1 MPPPSRSPW
10 NEDPI
15 KPVLNGSKSAL
26 DSGTRNPFT
35 IRSRSS
41 SRDITPSNNHSPS
54 DRKDSFR
61 DGIRQSDGKC
71 LISGTLFSPDK
82 ENLWI
87 ECDSKINSIQN
98 GLLMD
103 AALHI
108 LFDQYFFSINPDVR
122 ILRLPPSQDGYEI
135 VTFLPNHWQID
146 GRGLGPVCRRPN
158 DPNHVTDDF
167 LRWHFRQ
174 SVLAN
179 MRGAGEPIF
188 ETDFK
193 FSWDGQDGDVAK

>member
-1 MPPPSRSPW
+1 M
-10 NEDPI
+10 
-15 KPVLNGSKSAL
+15 
-26 DSGTRNPFT
+26 
-35 IRSRSS
+35 
-41 SRDITPSNNHSPS
+41 
-54 DRKDSFR
+54 
-61 DGIRQSDGKC
+61 
-71 LISGTLFSPDK
+71 

-108 LFDQYFFSINPDVR
+108 LFDQYFFSINPD
-122 ILRLPPSQDGYEI
+122 DGYEI
-135 VTFLPNHWQID
+135 VTFVPNHWQID
-146 GRGLGPVCRRPN
+146 GRGLGPVCRRSN
-158 DPNHVTDDF
+158 DPNHVGDNF

-179 MRGAGEPIF
+179 MRGTGETIF

-193 FSWDGQDGDVAK
+193 ISWDGQDGDVAK